1 MSGHPTRHTDSLLRK
16 AVEHQKAGQTERAAR
31 FYREILR
38 IDPDHG
44 DAAHRLGRIAHQ
56 AGRPQ
61 AAAALF
67 TAAARGNATVAPY
80 HLALGLAQWDSG
92 NPRAAAASAR
102 RTLALC
108 PSDPAALC
116 LLGAVTGWMGDRRTA
131 LRSFH
136 AAARLDP
143 TLPEARVGLGRVW
156 ERAGNG
162 NVGLRCYQ
170 AAARLRGPDADGW
183 LMLAHAFH
191 RFDHPV
197 EAVSAYQEVLKR
209 DVDRAA
215 AWANLGSVWHALGQ
229 AGQAQQAYGEAVR
242 RAPDHADALNNLGL
256 LHLGMGGVANARPPL
271 NVALAVAPQLGTAL
285 VNLGVAEAAVGRFE
299 AAAVWQGRA
308 LALNPQ
314 QPEGW
319 NNLGVARK
327 GLGQAATACW
337 KRALA
342 LNPAFADALGN
353 LGADAIDRAE
363 PDAAARLLGRAVR
376 LMPDHAPLCAAHGR
390 ALRDAGRLLEAAR
403 QCRRSLAVAPSL
415 TDPRRVLATIEARLG
430 MNGSDR
436 GPMGADRAPPHRF
449 SRGLLALD
457 RAVMEPNWSDC
468 VHRPDPGH
476 TAPALPTDGW
486 ERAAIPEW
494 QGEALADQRLLIT
507 VPAEPWDAF
516 SAAACWP
523 DAIALAER
531 VEIRCPPTMASLFA
545 RAFPRAEV
553 RAAIDAEPTATPPTA
568 TPPTADADADR
579 STPTVRI
586 AADRLPHRLRDR
598 LGRLPA
604 RTAWLYADA
613 GRMAEWRERLDRL
626 GGGLRV
632 GLIQPD
638 PAAVATGPVHEPP
651 LDWGPVL
658 RLPGVTVID
667 FQEPGVLGGLPAGS
681 AAPLADGWRGDLE
694 ETAALLS
701 CLDLMIAPPRSLAEL
716 AVALGV
722 PVWCYGARG
731 LDGGTGGESSLPGG
745 LTRRVLRPEPGQPM
759 SSLVMR
765 IATDVRRLS
774 RLNRGGDA
782 RITADARAVRRLN

>member
-108 PSDPAALC
+108 PADPAALC
-116 LLGAVTGWMGDRRTA
+116 LLGAVAGWMGDRRTA
-131 LRSFH
+131 LRGFH

-143 TLPEARVGLGRVW
+143 TLPEARLGLGRVW
-156 ERAGNG
+156 ERAGNATVALG
-162 NVGLRCYQ
+162 CYR

-183 LMLAHAFH
+183 LMLALSFH

-215 AWANLGSVWHALGQ
+215 VWANLGSVWHALGQ
-229 AGQAQQAYGEAVR
+229 PVQAQQAYGEAVH

-256 LHLGMGGVANARPPL
+256 LHLGMGNEPNARRPL
-271 NVALAVAPQLGTAL
+271 AAALAVAPQLGTAL
-285 VNLGVAEAAVGRFE
+285 VNLGVAEAAAGRFA

-327 GLGQAATACW
+327 GLGQSATACW

-353 LGADAIDRAE
+353 LGAEATDQGE

-376 LMPDHAPLCAAHGR
+376 LMPDHAPLRAAHGR

-403 QCRRSLAVAPSL
+403 QCRRSLAMVPSL
-415 TDPRRVLATIEARLG
+415 ADPRRVLATIEARLG
-430 MNGSDR
+430 VNGSVR
-436 GPMGADRAPPHRF
+436 APMGADRAPPHRF

-457 RAVMEPNWSDC
+457 RAVMDPNWSEC

-476 TAPALPTDGW
+476 TIAAPPTDG
-486 ERAAIPEW
+486 RDPVAIPEW

-531 VEIRCPPTMASLFA
+531 VEIRCPPTMVSLFA

-553 RAAIDAEPTATPPTA
+553 RAEIEAEASATTPSNADTDAA
-568 TPPTADADADR
+568 R
-579 STPTVRI
+579 SLPTVRI
-586 AADRLPHRLRDR
+586 TAERLPHRLRDR

-604 RTAWLYADA
+604 RTAWLYADV
-613 GRMAEWRERLDRL
+613 GRMADWRERLDRL

-638 PAAVATGPVHEPP
+638 PVAVATGPGHEPP
-651 LDWGPVL
+651 LDWAPVL
-658 RLPGVTVID
+658 RLPGITVID
-667 FQEPGVLGGLPAGS
+667 FQEPGVVGGLPAGS
-681 AAPLADGWRGDLE
+681 VAALADGWRGDLE

-722 PVWCYGARG
+722 PVWCYDARA
-731 LDGGTGGESSLPGG
+731 LDGGTGGELPLPGG
-745 LTRRVLRPEPGQPM
+745 LTRRVLRPAPGQPI
-759 SSLVMR
+759 SSVVPR
-765 IATDVRRLS
+765 IVTDLRRLS
-774 RLNRGGDA
+774 RLNRG
-782 RITADARAVRRLN
+782 ADTLSMAQPGAMRRLN